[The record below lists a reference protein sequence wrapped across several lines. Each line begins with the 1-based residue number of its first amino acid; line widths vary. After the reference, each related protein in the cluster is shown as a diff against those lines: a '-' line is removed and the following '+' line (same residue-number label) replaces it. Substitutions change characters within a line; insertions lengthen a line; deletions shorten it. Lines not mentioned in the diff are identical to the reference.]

1 VTHAAP
7 RYLLDTNIWIRALRD
22 RAAQE
27 SLQRFHQI
35 HGPGE
40 YMSSIVAHELR
51 AGVRSTVH
59 RRKLERNILDGF
71 ARMGRVITPSDNAW
85 QRAGDLLAT
94 LARQDGLE
102 VSRTAKSFGNDV
114 LLALS
119 CRESGITL
127 ITENRRDFDRI
138 HRVIPF
144 QFVDR
149 LPNIT

>member
-1 VTHAAP
+1 MHAAP

-22 RAAQE
+22 PAAQD

-51 AGVRSTVH
+51 AGVRSAAD

-71 ARMGRVITPSDNAW
+71 ARLDRVITPSDTAW
-85 QRAGDLLAT
+85 QLAGDVFAT
-94 LARQDGLE
+94 LAHQDGLE

-119 CRESGITL
+119 CRESGVTL
-127 ITENRRDFDRI
+127 VTENRRDFDRI
-138 HRVIPF
+138 HRVVAF
-144 QFVDR
+144 QFVDQ